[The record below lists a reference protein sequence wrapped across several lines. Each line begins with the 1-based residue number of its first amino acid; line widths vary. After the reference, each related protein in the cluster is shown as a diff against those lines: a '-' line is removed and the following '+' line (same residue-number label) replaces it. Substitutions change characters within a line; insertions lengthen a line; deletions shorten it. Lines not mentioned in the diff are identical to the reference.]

1 MHLHLRFKPAIE
13 ELLNNINNEFT
24 THFSGRNATNSINF
38 QQLAGTNYNLE
49 NNILDTQTTIF
60 NKQFDYSFTSN
71 HMIWIKI
78 LANTLEKQLVQLTAL
93 EPVPS
98 YFYKKMFICFIH
110 AKLTNMVCE
119 VQKCNNIEIQFWD
132 GILLLKI
139 DH

>member
-78 LANTLEKQLVQLTAL
+78 LAKTLEKQLVQLTAL

-98 YFYKKMFICFIH
+98 YFFYKKNVHLFHTCKANKYGLWGTKM
-110 AKLTNMVCE
+110 
-119 VQKCNNIEIQFWD
+119 
-132 GILLLKI
+132 
-139 DH
+139 